1 MEEEIVKVTKTRKH
15 IGTVQEKLA
24 RIFVANIDNGSKMTK
39 TEMVRRAG
47 GGAWYQRTPAAI
59 FNRPGTKLAIQE
71 LLKEIN
77 FDKESKLNILAEIAN
92 ERTEAGKIKNAKN
105 SISAIAEA
113 NRMVGDL
120 APSKTQNE
128 DIIVQRDFLIKPE

>member
-1 MEEEIVKVTKTRKH
+1 MEQEPQIEKVKKVQTGA
-15 IGTVQEKLA
+15 IQEKVA
-24 RIFVANIDNGSKMTK
+24 RIFVANIDNGSKMSK
-39 TEMVRRAG
+39 AEMIKRAG
-47 GGAWYQRTPAAI
+47 GGLCYQRHPNMI
-59 FNRPGTKLAIQE
+59 FNRPGTQIAIQE

-92 ERTEAGKIKNAKN
+92 KRTASGEIKNAKE

-113 NRMVGDL
+113 NKMVGDL

-128 DIIVQRDFLIKPE
+128 DIVVQRNFLIKPE